1 MLESA
6 IMESSLKV
14 GISAERA
21 YGGIIDPIL
30 MKHKNDK
37 NILVNYDD
45 ESLLRKLLSMMNG

>member
-1 MLESA
+1 
-6 IMESSLKV
+6 MESSLKV